1 VCLATSAR
9 MHLGETETIR
19 CIGGRTF
26 LIIILVCVVCS
37 QSRVDSLMRQPI
49 QLMRSRLSDREDLSF
64 ADTQPLF
71 LTVRELD
78 GKS

>member
-1 VCLATSAR
+1 
-9 MHLGETETIR
+9 MHLGEIETIR
-19 CIGGRTF
+19 CVGGRTF
-26 LIIILVCVVCS
+26 LIRLVCVVCS

-78 GKS
+78 EKS

>member
-1 VCLATSAR
+1 
-9 MHLGETETIR
+9 
-19 CIGGRTF
+19 
-26 LIIILVCVVCS
+26 
-37 QSRVDSLMRQPI
+37 MRQPI